1 MKTAK
6 RILRSFRHAFTGLHE
21 AFVEGQNFRIM
32 VYGVLASLVV
42 FGMKP
47 IPAVYKVGLI
57 FSGAFMLVIEL
68 INTAMEKGLDVVL
81 PASLDEIRTIKDIMA
96 AAALVASISW
106 FIILMLALIA

>member
-1 MKTAK
+1 MKTVK
-6 RILRSFRHAFTGLHE
+6 RIIKSFRHAFKGIHE

-47 IPAVYKVGLI
+47 IPALYMVALI

-68 INTAMEKGLDVVL
+68 MNTAMEKGLDVVL
-81 PASLDEIRTIKDIMA
+81 PASLDEIRMIKDIMA
-96 AAALVASISW
+96 AASLVASVCW

>member
-6 RILRSFRHAFTGLHE
+6 RIVKSFRHAFKGVHE

-47 IPAVYKVGLI
+47 IPAVYMIGLI

-68 INTAMEKGLDVVL
+68 VNTAMEKGLDLVL
-81 PASLDEIRTIKDIMA
+81 PASLEEIRVIKDFMA
-96 AAALVASISW
+96 AGALVASISW
-106 FIILMLALIA
+106 GIILLLALLS

>member
-6 RILRSFRHAFTGLHE
+6 RILKSFRHAFKGIHE

-47 IPAVYKVGLI
+47 ISSVYMTALI
-57 FSGAFMLVIEL
+57 FSGAFMLVVEL
-68 INTAMEKGLDVVL
+68 VNTAMEKGLDLVL
-81 PASLDEIRTIKDIMA
+81 PASLEEIRVIKDIMA
-96 AAALVASISW
+96 AASLVASISW
-106 FIILMLALIA
+106 FLILMLALIA

>member
-1 MKTAK
+1 MKTIK
-6 RILRSFRHAFTGLHE
+6 RVIKSFRHAFKGVHE

-47 IPAVYKVGLI
+47 IPAVYMIGLI

-68 INTAMEKGLDVVL
+68 VNTAMEKGLDLVL
-81 PASLDEIRTIKDIMA
+81 PASLEEIRVIKDVMA
-96 AAALVASISW
+96 AAALVASVCW
-106 FIILMLALIA
+106 AIILILALLA